1 MKKKR
6 KKVKKIK
13 RKKFKKRAKLKRRF
27 KKKAPKRSSRVRKK
41 GRLKAKAKA
50 KKRKKSS
57 YTLSQS
63 FSKIKEFSLKN
74 LLSYLSTPIFEA
86 YYNFQRERKRRL
98 LKAEDAR
105 AREEER
111 RKREKLELVK
121 KMKQEQLKE
130 EIYYSKELKKDMQI
144 FLRQEER
151 ETRQQKAREQQKILE
166 NLRLSKKIA
175 GFEARMNREVAML
188 EKAAFKA
195 EKENYQSTLDRV
207 NAIKEKYKN
216 YRLESYRKKLQD
228 LGIQVQGDEDKSALI
243 EKERKLLLQKSEIEN
258 TLMSFT
264 RSLRSIA
271 FFCNRSKILGKH
283 LSPLKIVDLSM
294 DTGEVYLKWLELQDS
309 EDFILLC
316 YLKDNSIESK
326 KVVLEMKTD
335 PQKHLSVE
343 FDIKSIFQ
351 FQETAIDN
359 VVKMIERERNSRKS
373 SEEKKAS

>member
-6 KKVKKIK
+6 IKKIR
-13 RKKFKKRAKLKRRF
+13 RKKLKKRIKIKKRRY
-27 KKKAPKRSSRVRKK
+27 KKRTLKKRSPRRKK
-41 GRLKAKAKA
+41 RLKIRA
-50 KKRKKSS
+50 KKTNKFKFE
-57 YTLSQS
+57 LPKPL
-63 FSKIKEFSLKN
+63 SKIKEFSLKN
-74 LLSYLSTPIFEA
+74 LFSYLSTPIFEA

-98 LKAEDAR
+98 LKAEEAK

-111 RKREKLELVK
+111 KKREKLELVK

-144 FLRQEER
+144 FLRQQER
-151 ETRQQKAREQQKILE
+151 ENRQQKAREQEKIFE

-195 EKENYQSTLDRV
+195 EKEDYQSTLDRV

-258 TLMSFT
+258 VLMSFT

-294 DTGEVYLKWLELQDS
+294 DTGEVYLKWLELKDS
-309 EDFILLC
+309 QDFILLC

-326 KVVLEMKTD
+326 KIVLEMKTD
-335 PQKHLSVE
+335 PEKHLSVE

-359 VVKMIERERNSRKS
+359 VVKMIERERNSKKS
-373 SEEKKAS
+373 QEQKQAS

>member
-1 MKKKR
+1 MKKKKKR
-6 KKVKKIK
+6 KQNKRKRLKKRVKIK
-13 RKKFKKRAKLKRRF
+13 KRF
-27 KKKAPKRSSRVRKK
+27 KKKAPKRSYRIRKK
-41 GRLKAKAKA
+41 RRLKA

-57 YTLSQS
+57 HTLFQS
-63 FSKIKEFSLKN
+63 FLKIKEFSLKN
-74 LLSYLSTPIFEA
+74 LFSYLSTPIFEA
-86 YYNFQRERKRRL
+86 YYNFQSERKRRL
-98 LKAEDAR
+98 LKVEEAR

-111 RKREKLELVK
+111 TKKEKFELVK

-144 FLRQEER
+144 FLRQQER
-151 ETRQQKAREQQKILE
+151 ENRQQKAREQQKILE

-175 GFEARMNREVAML
+175 GFESRMNREVAML

-195 EKENYQSTLDRV
+195 EKEDYQSTLDRV

-326 KVVLEMKTD
+326 KIVLEMKTD
-335 PQKHLSVE
+335 PAKHLSVE

-359 VVKMIERERNSRKS
+359 VVKMIERERNSKKF